1 MFWLTVG
8 GDFGRQARCRREGA
22 SVFFFFRKER
32 DIFRGI
38 HFQREEVALRDR
50 DI

>member
-22 SVFFFFRKER
+22 SVYFYFFGKREIFLGEY
-32 DIFRGI
+32 IFRE
-38 HFQREEVALRDR
+38 RRLL
-50 DI
+50 